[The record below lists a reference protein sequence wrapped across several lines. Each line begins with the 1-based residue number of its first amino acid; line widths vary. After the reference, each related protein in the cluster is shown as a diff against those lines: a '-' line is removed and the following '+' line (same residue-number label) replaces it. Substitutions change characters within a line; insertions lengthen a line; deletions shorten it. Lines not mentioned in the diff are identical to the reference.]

1 MDDCIRPERF
11 VDNIEAANFLNVPP
25 RRINEMARKGEI
37 PAHPLGTGLRKTWR
51 FRLSEIAAHIATSQS
66 TKKVR

>member
-1 MDDCIRPERF
+1 MDDYIRPERF

-37 PAHPLGTGLRKTWR
+37 PAHPLGAGQRKTWR
-51 FRLSEIAAHIATSQS
+51 FRLSEIEAHIVTSP
-66 TKKVR
+66 TKKAR